1 MYAENEILFPPHV
14 IPRLRRARGERW
26 QELVDRVTSLP
37 PDHPETLAFSL
48 MMIRLDGCLSCET
61 DSYRAMKGCS
71 ACALQV
77 LHRHK
82 GSDAEL
88 LQRYRKALHDV
99 EAYLSAHPMGEVIEV
114 MAEAQAA

>member
-26 QELVDRVTSLP
+26 HQLIDRVVSLP
-37 PDHPETLAFSL
+37 QDHPEALAFSL
-48 MMIRLDGCLSCET
+48 MMIRLDGCLACET
-61 DSYRAMKGCS
+61 DSYRAMKGCT

-88 LQRYRKALHDV
+88 LQRYRKALGDV
-99 EAYLSAHPMGEVIEV
+99 QAYLAAHPLGEAFEVI
-114 MAEAQAA
+114 APAKAA